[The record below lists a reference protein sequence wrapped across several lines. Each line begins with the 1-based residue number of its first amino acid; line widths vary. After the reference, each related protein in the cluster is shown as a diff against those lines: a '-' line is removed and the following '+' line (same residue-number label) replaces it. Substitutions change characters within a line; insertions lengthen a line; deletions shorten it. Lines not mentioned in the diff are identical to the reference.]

1 MKKIISIFL
10 LFVVTF
16 AFCSCGEVE
25 RSTGKISVVTTIFP
39 YYDFARSVS
48 KGTCDV
54 DMLLKPGSD
63 VHSFEPTPSDIL
75 KIRNA
80 DLFIYNGGESDEWVD
95 SILESL
101 GDTDKPVVMKMT
113 DYVKPLTEMDADH
126 HAEDEEDEHIWT
138 SLDNAK
144 TLVSKISDE
153 VSKLDQKHK
162 SVYTKNSLDYI
173 EKISK
178 VQSEIENTVNSSESK
193 KIVVGDRFPLLYFAT
208 EFSLDWECA
217 FPGCSTETEPSL
229 DRLSKLTD
237 TIEKDKIK
245 TILKLEMSENK
256 VADTLADETNTKVR
270 TFYSAESVSKE
281 EFANNVTYVDLME
294 RNNNALK
301 EALSNDTN

>member
-1 MKKIISIFL
+1 M
-10 LFVVTF
+10 TF

-162 SVYTKNSLDYI
+162 TVYNKNSLDYI

-281 EFANNVTYVDLME
+281 NFANNVTYVDLME

>member
-16 AFCSCGEVE
+16 VFCSCGEVE

-101 GDTDKPVVMKMT
+101 GDSDKPVVMKMT

-162 SVYTKNSLDYI
+162 TVYNKNGLDYI

-281 EFANNVTYVDLME
+281 DFANNITYVDLME

>member
-1 MKKIISIFL
+1 M
-10 LFVVTF
+10 TF

-162 SVYTKNSLDYI
+162 TVYNINGLDYI

>member
-48 KGTCDV
+48 KGTCEV

-153 VSKLDQKHK
+153 VSKLDQKNK

-178 VQSEIENTVNSSESK
+178 VQSEIENTVNSSKSK

-281 EFANNVTYVDLME
+281 DFANNVTYVDLME

>member
-101 GDTDKPVVMKMT
+101 GDSDKPVVMKMT

-153 VSKLDQKHK
+153 VSKLDQKNK

-178 VQSEIENTVNSSESK
+178 VQSEIKNTVNSSKRK

-256 VADTLADETNTKVR
+256 VADTLADETNTKIR

-281 EFANNVTYVDLME
+281 DFANNVTYVDLME

>member
-1 MKKIISIFL
+1 M
-10 LFVVTF
+10 TF

-39 YYDFARSVS
+39 YYDFVRSVS

-144 TLVSKISDE
+144 NLVSKISDE
-153 VSKLDQKHK
+153 VSKLDSKNK
-162 SVYTKNSLDYI
+162 SIYHRNGLDYI

-178 VQSEIENTVNSSESK
+178 VQSEIENIVNSSESK

-281 EFANNVTYVDLME
+281 DFANNITYVDLME

>member
-1 MKKIISIFL
+1 M
-10 LFVVTF
+10 TF
-16 AFCSCGEVE
+16 AFSSCGEVE

-101 GDTDKPVVMKMT
+101 EDTDKPVVMKMT

-153 VSKLDQKHK
+153 VSKLDQKNK

-178 VQSEIENTVNSSESK
+178 VQSEIENTVNSSKSK

-281 EFANNVTYVDLME
+281 DFVNNVTYVDLME

>member
-1 MKKIISIFL
+1 M
-10 LFVVTF
+10 TF

-48 KGTCDV
+48 KDTCDV

-162 SVYTKNSLDYI
+162 TVYNKNSLDYI

-281 EFANNVTYVDLME
+281 DFANNITYVDLME

>member
-1 MKKIISIFL
+1 M
-10 LFVVTF
+10 TF

-153 VSKLDQKHK
+153 VSKLDSKNK
-162 SVYTKNSLDYI
+162 SIYYRNGLDYI
-173 EKISK
+173 EKINK
-178 VQSEIENTVNSSESK
+178 VQSEIENTVNSSKSK

-281 EFANNVTYVDLME
+281 DFANNVTYVDLME
-294 RNNNALK
+294 RDNNALK

>member
-48 KGTCDV
+48 KGTCEV

-101 GDTDKPVVMKMT
+101 GDSDKPVVMKMT

-162 SVYTKNSLDYI
+162 TVYKKNGLDYI

-281 EFANNVTYVDLME
+281 DFANNITYVDLME

>member
-1 MKKIISIFL
+1 MT
-10 LFVVTF
+10 FV
-16 AFCSCGEVE
+16 FCSCGEVE

-162 SVYTKNSLDYI
+162 TVYNINGLDYI

-281 EFANNVTYVDLME
+281 DFANNITYVDLME

>member
-1 MKKIISIFL
+1 M
-10 LFVVTF
+10 TF

-101 GDTDKPVVMKMT
+101 GDTNKPVVMKMT

-162 SVYTKNSLDYI
+162 TVYNKNGLDYI

-178 VQSEIENTVNSSESK
+178 VQSEIENTVNSSKSK

-281 EFANNVTYVDLME
+281 DFANNITYVDLME

>member
-1 MKKIISIFL
+1 
-10 LFVVTF
+10 
-16 AFCSCGEVE
+16 VE

-162 SVYTKNSLDYI
+162 TVYNKNGLDYI

>member
-162 SVYTKNSLDYI
+162 TVYNKNSLDYI

-281 EFANNVTYVDLME
+281 DFANNVTYVDLME

>member
-153 VSKLDQKHK
+153 VSKLDSKNK
-162 SVYTKNSLDYI
+162 SIYYRNGLDYI
-173 EKISK
+173 EKINK
-178 VQSEIENTVNSSESK
+178 VQSEIENTVNSSKSK

-229 DRLSKLTD
+229 DRLSELTD

-281 EFANNVTYVDLME
+281 EFANNITYVDLME